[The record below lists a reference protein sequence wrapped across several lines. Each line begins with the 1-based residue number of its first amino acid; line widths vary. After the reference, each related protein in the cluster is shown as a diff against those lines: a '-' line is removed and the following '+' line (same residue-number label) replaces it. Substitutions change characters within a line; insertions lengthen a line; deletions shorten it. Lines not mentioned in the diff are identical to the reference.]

1 MHAVADRRIPL
12 PGLTNA
18 TTRQKHE
25 TGRYDEK
32 LLGNANLAL
41 GGFINPG
48 HPVGPDLVV
57 TALQRGHCG
66 DLPGPQTPTHLDELR
81 GALTHGE
88 ILLMIDTE
96 E

>member
-18 TTRQKHE
+18 TTRQMHDVWWRIE
-25 TGRYDEK
+25 Q
-32 LLGNANLAL
+32 LLWNANLAL
-41 GGFINPG
+41 GSFINPG

-57 TALQRGHCG
+57 TALRRGHCG
-66 DLPGPQTPTHLDELR
+66 DLPGPQTHTPLDELR

-88 ILLMIDTE
+88 ILLMIGTE